1 MREWVRSAL
10 ALKYNLTSNFR
21 IKFIIMYITSQITL
35 QAKRMIIMLISNRV
49 LSNSKQPTVYKL
61 HACTVKFNVTVDLH
75 LLIGETVCEV
85 YYKKCCIQPGPLPF
99 FLFLAALLFASAS
112 MQWRR
117 LHSCCTAQP
126 RPAHTPL

>member
-1 MREWVRSAL
+1 MPEWVRSAL
-10 ALKYNLTSNFR
+10 ALKHNLTSNFR
-21 IKFIIMYITSQITL
+21 IKCIIMYITSQITL

-61 HACTVKFNVTVDLH
+61 HACTVKFNVTVH

-85 YYKKCCIQPGPLPF
+85 YYKIINVVSSQVLPF

-112 MQWRR
+112 VQWRR